1 VFTTAHPRVATPLRG
16 TATRKTIGGTAKR
29 IGATVT
35 ALALGGAFALV
46 APFSAS
52 AAEVPESYAEGQFL
66 SGTLLG
72 MDLAQVLAIESSEA
86 WNNGTQSTQTEKDPL
101 DADVI
106 QTIKIAAPSPQ
117 IDIGDVLQLGAISQY
132 AMARSDGSSYGAS
145 GAVADDGAIGVGSN
159 QTAPPANATFDLE
172 ALLGPEFASTLLDLK
187 LELEAI
193 AASAAGSLD
202 AASGDYALAGAKLT
216 FTSPAI
222 ADLTPKVDAAL
233 QKVVDVVDELIG
245 SNGALIDD
253 VNGLL
258 LGLDPLLNL
267 AGGSAHVTA
276 SIDTGNLYSLVHSIL
291 EEEYGNSAV
300 YFDLETGEVSVD
312 LAELLGG
319 DLNDL
324 PPSTELLTDAVVN
337 QILSGITSTVSTIA
351 DQVVD
356 KVEVALHGAKVDI
369 DADLSVSVAQAPIV
383 TEVCELVDEVL
394 TSPVLGDANLVDI
407 LNALT
412 NGLVGNLTDD
422 LLGEIGDLVYDENG
436 AVKEIIGFVNQT
448 VQKTVCADEET
459 AVLPLT
465 TSVALDVEATVDQ
478 LLSGLA
484 THASADVS
492 ILGISTNLDL
502 DLLLDGLGD
511 TLLDGLFD
519 DDGAVA
525 DLVAALNSG
534 LVHPATEAL
543 LGTGDG
549 TIGDALRNVLSIKVN
564 IQELSLASSHGMAA
578 AAGTIFTETAV
589 RVTVLG
595 SSVATVN
602 LAQASVGPNIT
613 QIVDCV
619 DPAGCGSGGG
629 NGGGDGGGSGGGNG
643 GGDGSGGGNGGGSLA
658 FTGIGIATL
667 LALILALLAA
677 GAYLVRESYRRNHS
691 VGTE

>member
-1 VFTTAHPRVATPLRG
+1 VFTTAHPRVATPLGG
-16 TATRKTIGGTAKR
+16 TATRETIGGTAKR

-35 ALALGGAFALV
+35 ALALGGAFALA

-72 MDLAQVLAIESSEA
+72 MDLDRVAALESAEA

-101 DADVI
+101 DAEVI
-106 QTIKIAAPSPQ
+106 QTIEVAAPSPQ
-117 IDIGDVLQLGAISQY
+117 IDLGDVLQIGPVAQY
-132 AMARSDGSSYGAS
+132 AQARSDGSSNGAS
-145 GAVADDGAIGVGSN
+145 GAVADDGAIGVGEN
-159 QTAPPANATFDLE
+159 QSSPPANATFDLE
-172 ALLGPEFASTLLDLK
+172 ALLGPEFASTLVDLK

-193 AASAAGSLD
+193 AASAEGNLD

-222 ADLTPKVDAAL
+222 ADLTPKVDTAL
-233 QKVVDVVDELIG
+233 QEVVDAINQLIG

-258 LGLDPLLNL
+258 VGLDPLLNL

-276 SIDTGNLYSLVHSIL
+276 SINAGDLRNLVHSIL

-300 YFDLETGEVSVD
+300 YFDLETGEVTVD

-324 PPSTELLTDAVVN
+324 PPGTELLTDAVVN
-337 QILSGITSTVSTIA
+337 QILNGITSTVSTIA

-356 KVEVALHGAKVDI
+356 KVRVALHDAKVDI
-369 DADLSVSVAQAPIV
+369 HADLSVNVAQAPLV
-383 TEVCELVDEVL
+383 QEVCQLVDRVL
-394 TSPVLGDANLVDI
+394 TTPVLQDAT
-407 LNALT
+407 ALEKIT
-412 NGLVGNLTDD
+412 NGLLGDLGTLLNNGVLGSLTDGILD
-422 LLGEIGDLVYDENG
+422 EVGDFVLVDG
-436 AVKEIIGFVNQT
+436 VVKKITGFVNQT
-448 VQKTVCADEET
+448 VQDNVCNTTST
-459 AVLPLT
+459 ALAPLT
-465 TSVALDVEATVDQ
+465 TSVVLDVEATVDE
-478 LLSGLA
+478 LLNGA
-484 THASADVS
+484 AAKAVADVD
-492 ILGISTNLDL
+492 ILGIATNLDL
-502 DLLLDGLGD
+502 GVLLDGLGD
-511 TLLDGLFD
+511 TLTDGLFD
-519 DDGAVA
+519 GDGALA
-525 DLVAALNSG
+525 DLIAALNSG

-549 TIGDALRNVLSIKVN
+549 TIGDALRDVLSIKVN
-564 IQELSLASSHGMAA
+564 IKELSLASSRGMAA
-578 AAGTIFTETAV
+578 AVGQIFTQTAV
-589 RVTVLG
+589 RVSVVG

-613 QIVDCV
+613 RIIDEDCL
-619 DPAGCGSGGG
+619 DPDGCDEGGETVTPPGGG
-629 NGGGDGGGSGGGNG
+629 TG
-643 GGDGSGGGNGGGSLA
+643 GGGSLA

-667 LALILALLAA
+667 IAVILALLAA

-691 VGTE
+691 MGIE

>member
-1 VFTTAHPRVATPLRG
+1 
-16 TATRKTIGGTAKR
+16 
-29 IGATVT
+29 
-35 ALALGGAFALV
+35 
-46 APFSAS
+46 
-52 AAEVPESYAEGQFL
+52 
-66 SGTLLG
+66 
-72 MDLAQVLAIESSEA
+72 
-86 WNNGTQSTQTEKDPL
+86 
-101 DADVI
+101 
-106 QTIKIAAPSPQ
+106 
-117 IDIGDVLQLGAISQY
+117 
-132 AMARSDGSSYGAS
+132 
-145 GAVADDGAIGVGSN
+145 
-159 QTAPPANATFDLE
+159 
-172 ALLGPEFASTLLDLK
+172 
-187 LELEAI
+187 
-193 AASAAGSLD
+193 
-202 AASGDYALAGAKLT
+202 
-216 FTSPAI
+216 
-222 ADLTPKVDAAL
+222 
-233 QKVVDVVDELIG
+233 
-245 SNGALIDD
+245 
-253 VNGLL
+253 
-258 LGLDPLLNL
+258 
-267 AGGSAHVTA
+267 
-276 SIDTGNLYSLVHSIL
+276 
-291 EEEYGNSAV
+291 
-300 YFDLETGEVSVD
+300 
-312 LAELLGG
+312 
-319 DLNDL
+319 
-324 PPSTELLTDAVVN
+324 
-337 QILSGITSTVSTIA
+337 
-351 DQVVD
+351 
-356 KVEVALHGAKVDI
+356 
-369 DADLSVSVAQAPIV
+369 
-383 TEVCELVDEVL
+383 
-394 TSPVLGDANLVDI
+394 
-407 LNALT
+407 
-412 NGLVGNLTDD
+412 
-422 LLGEIGDLVYDENG
+422 
-436 AVKEIIGFVNQT
+436 VNQT

-643 GGDGSGGGNGGGSLA
+643 GGNGGGDGSGGGNGGGSLA